1 MRSLYVLAF
10 NQPASFCWLVHFL
23 CANLSVIPEVINQ
36 DLSRQLLR
44 PPCPRRGWHPTKLEL
59 KPGNFCWIW
68 WTTKRTQP
76 ASQTWRCIAEVDT
89 WGSVQNMNPLFFIW
103 SCVDAFGLKNW
114 CWTFLLHFSKP
125 NASWGGSSTT
135 GSRSCATSTTE
146 GRRKKSRPARHEDII
161 KSQTS
166 LINIDII
173 DTLVGQNPR
182 TSWYCRYL
190 ILYSLW
196 LYALLAPS
204 MQNPY
209 FFGGR
214 SQWPWSGYGS
224 PAAGRWIPSCV
235 KKHYLYA
242 TPLKINMEHNH
253 GSLEDHFPFSM
264 GDL

>member
-1 MRSLYVLAF
+1 M
-10 NQPASFCWLVHFL
+10 
-23 CANLSVIPEVINQ
+23 INQ

-161 KSQTS
+161 KSQTN

-209 FFGGR
+209 FLVAGHNDHGAGMALLQQADGFRVVWKNITYTLHPWRLTWNIIMGVWKIIFL
-214 SQWPWSGYGS
+214 SQWVICRFHVNLLGCM
-224 PAAGRWIPSCV
+224 AFKV
-235 KKHYLYA
+235 
-242 TPLKINMEHNH
+242 E
-253 GSLEDHFPFSM
+253 SLPT
-264 GDL
+264 LAQAI